1 MGTQTIIRPP
11 VFAVALSVMLL
22 AYAGTSSARDYSV
35 VDVVGDSVSAG
46 VNPDY
51 YSLFRAYGWVHM
63 LYGSAGATGAP
74 PVLTITNVWPDVAHY
89 NSAVSGSKASEW
101 VNTNS
106 YSYLATVKN
115 HHPDLVF
122 VMIGGNDALA
132 YASDGVFTEQ
142 EKSEYKTNLTHIV
155 ELLQADTPTPDIV
168 LIGYYDLLDGY
179 SSNLPP
185 AYASYAI
192 LSQATVDGNRIIQ
205 EIAEARHCF
214 FVSIYESFM
223 HHCYGAE
230 LGDTGHIAPD
240 YVRTPLTSLDIHPVT
255 TGHRA
260 IYERIYAQLID
271 LDEIP
276 RFTRISMES
285 NRVLLGWSSSIGQK
299 YALEQS
305 ASLTQT
311 NWCTLPQTNAGLPPE
326 NLVTNSVDTSQTLF
340 YRIRVLD

>member
-1 MGTQTIIRPP
+1 MGTRTIMRSSG
-11 VFAVALSVMLL
+11 FAIALSVTLL
-22 AYAGTSSARDYSV
+22 AYADVASARDYSV

-51 YSLFRAYGWVHM
+51 YSLLRAYGWVHM

-74 PVLTITNVWPDVAHY
+74 PALTITNVWPGVVRY

-101 VNTNS
+101 ANTNS
-106 YSYLATVKN
+106 YSYMATVTN

-132 YASDGVFTEQ
+132 YTSDGVFTEQ
-142 EKSEYKTNLTHIV
+142 EKSEFQTNLTHIV
-155 ELLQADTPTPDIV
+155 EILQTNTPIPDIV

-192 LSQATVDGNRIIQ
+192 LSQATVEGNRIIKQ
-205 EIAEARHCF
+205 IAEARHCF

-230 LGDTGHIAPD
+230 LGDTGHIAPN

-260 IYERIYAQLID
+260 IYERIYAQLLD

-276 RFTRISMES
+276 KFTRISMES
-285 NRVLLGWSSSIGQK
+285 NHVLLGWSSSMSQK
-299 YALEQS
+299 YVLEQS

-311 NWCTLPQTNAGLPPE
+311 NWITLPQTNAGLPPE
-326 NLVTNSVDTSQTLF
+326 NLVTNSAGASQTLF